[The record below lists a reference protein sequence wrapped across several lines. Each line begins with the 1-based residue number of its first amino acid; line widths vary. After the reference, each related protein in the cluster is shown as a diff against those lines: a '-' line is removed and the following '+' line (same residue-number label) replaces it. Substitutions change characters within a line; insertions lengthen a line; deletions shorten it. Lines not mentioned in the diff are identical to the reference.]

1 MPSQS
6 VGLHPGSNRLNRGDQ
21 LFDAGFELSWLGHEG
36 SEREIEAVQPGSRNW
51 LHGALVH
58 RCVFRFSDHIELRFK
73 VLVSSQFGSPHA
85 VQTPLCLSP
94 SDPPGRSSRL

>member
-36 SEREIEAVQPGSRNW
+36 SEREIEAVAAWVPELAARGF
-51 LHGALVH
+51 GAQM
-58 RCVFRFSDHIELRFK
+58 RFP
-73 VLVSSQFGSPHA
+73 V
-85 VQTPLCLSP
+85 
-94 SDPPGRSSRL
+94 